1 MNKVLVCI
9 DGSDFSKAVCDYG
22 VFIAKNLNLPL
33 VLLNVVEHSKISNLV
48 DFSGNIGF
56 GAKDVLLEMLVDE
69 DAKRSQEE
77 ILKGK
82 AILKQM
88 QEYVKSKNFS
98 NFTTLQRHGTLYET
112 LDELGSDLKIA
123 IIGLNGENS
132 KDIGSNVEELIRTL
146 NIPILLVNSEFKPI
160 KSILMA
166 YDGSLYAK
174 KSIDIAVKN
183 PIFPNTKRYIV
194 NVNSDKNDSNRVL
207 NEASLIFKNAN
218 IDSEILSLSGDKL
231 EAILN
236 YQQSINA
243 DIIAMGAYSHNR
255 FRSAI
260 FGSFTTKMLLNS
272 KVPLLLFR

>member
-9 DGSDFSKAVCDYG
+9 DGSDFSKVVCDYG

-82 AILKQM
+82 VILKQM

>member
-9 DGSDFSKAVCDYG
+9 DGSNFSKAVCDYG

-82 AILKQM
+82 VILKQM

-207 NEASLIFKNAN
+207 NEAGLIFKNAN

-260 FGSFTTKMLLNS
+260 FGSFTTNMILKS

>member
-1 MNKVLVCI
+1 MNKVLVCV

-82 AILKQM
+82 VILKQM
-88 QEYVKSKNFS
+88 QEYVKSKDFS

-260 FGSFTTKMLLNS
+260 FGSFTTNMILKS

>member
-82 AILKQM
+82 VILKQM

-146 NIPILLVNSEFKPI
+146 NIPILLVNSEFKPM

-260 FGSFTTKMLLNS
+260 FGSFTTNMILKS

>member
-82 AILKQM
+82 VILKQM

-236 YQQSINA
+236 YQQSMNA

-260 FGSFTTKMLLNS
+260 FGSFTTNMILKS

>member
-82 AILKQM
+82 VILKQM

-194 NVNSDKNDSNRVL
+194 NINSDKNDSNRVL

>member
-82 AILKQM
+82 VILKQM
-88 QEYVKSKNFS
+88 QEYVKSKDFS

-236 YQQSINA
+236 YQQSMNA

-260 FGSFTTKMLLNS
+260 FGSFTTNMILKS

>member
-82 AILKQM
+82 VILKQM
-88 QEYVKSKNFS
+88 QEYVKSKDFS

-260 FGSFTTKMLLNS
+260 FGSFTTNMILKS

>member
-82 AILKQM
+82 VILKQM

-123 IIGLNGENS
+123 IIGLNGKNS

-218 IDSEILSLSGDKL
+218 IDSEILFLSGDKL

-260 FGSFTTKMLLNS
+260 FGSFTTNMILKS

>member
-1 MNKVLVCI
+1 MNKVLVCL
-9 DGSDFSKAVCDYG
+9 DGSKLSKAVCDYG
-22 VFIAKNLNLPL
+22 IDIAKKLNLPL
-33 VLLNVVEHSKISNLV
+33 VLLNVIEHSTISKNIDL
-48 DFSGNIGF
+48 SGNIGL
-56 GAKDVLLEMLVDE
+56 GSKDDLLDE
-69 DAKRSQEE
+69 LANEDMNQSKDL

-82 AILKQM
+82 VILKQM

-98 NFTTLQRHGTLYET
+98 NLTTLQRHGTLHET
-112 LDELGSDLKIA
+112 LDELESDLKIA

-132 KDIGSNVEELIRTL
+132 KDIGANVEELIRTL
-146 NIPILLVNSEFKPI
+146 NIPILLVNSEFKDVN
-160 KSILMA
+160 SILMA
-166 YDGSLYAK
+166 YDGSSYAK
-174 KSIDIAVKN
+174 KSIDIAIKN

-272 KVPLLLFR
+272 QVPLLLFR

>member
-9 DGSDFSKAVCDYG
+9 DDSDFSKAVCDYG

-82 AILKQM
+82 VILKQM

-207 NEASLIFKNAN
+207 NEAGLIFKNAN

-260 FGSFTTKMLLNS
+260 FGSFTTNMILKS

>member
-82 AILKQM
+82 VILKQM

-207 NEASLIFKNAN
+207 NEAGLIFKNAN

>member
-82 AILKQM
+82 VILKQM
-88 QEYVKSKNFS
+88 QEYVKSKNLS

-260 FGSFTTKMLLNS
+260 FGSFTTNMILKS

>member
-82 AILKQM
+82 VILKQM

-132 KDIGSNVEELIRTL
+132 KDIGSNVEEMIRTL

-260 FGSFTTKMLLNS
+260 FGSFTTNMILKS

>member
-82 AILKQM
+82 VILKQM
-88 QEYVKSKNFS
+88 QEYIKSKDFS

-236 YQQSINA
+236 YQQSMNA

-260 FGSFTTKMLLNS
+260 FGSFTTNMILKS

>member
-1 MNKVLVCI
+1 
-9 DGSDFSKAVCDYG
+9 
-22 VFIAKNLNLPL
+22 
-33 VLLNVVEHSKISNLV
+33 
-48 DFSGNIGF
+48 
-56 GAKDVLLEMLVDE
+56 
-69 DAKRSQEE
+69 
-77 ILKGK
+77 
-82 AILKQM
+82 
-88 QEYVKSKNFS
+88 
-98 NFTTLQRHGTLYET
+98 
-112 LDELGSDLKIA
+112 
-123 IIGLNGENS
+123 
-132 KDIGSNVEELIRTL
+132 
-146 NIPILLVNSEFKPI
+146 
-160 KSILMA
+160 MA

-183 PIFPNTKRYIV
+183 PIFPNIKRYIV

-272 KVPLLLFR
+272 QVPLLLFR

>member
-33 VLLNVVEHSKISNLV
+33 VLLNVVEHSKISILV

-82 AILKQM
+82 VILKQM

-146 NIPILLVNSEFKPI
+146 NIPILLINSEFKPI

-194 NVNSDKNDSNRVL
+194 NENSYKNDSYRV
-207 NEASLIFKNAN
+207 
-218 IDSEILSLSGDKL
+218 
-231 EAILN
+231 
-236 YQQSINA
+236 
-243 DIIAMGAYSHNR
+243 
-255 FRSAI
+255 
-260 FGSFTTKMLLNS
+260 
-272 KVPLLLFR
+272 

>member
-1 MNKVLVCI
+1 MNKVLVCL
-9 DGSDFSKAVCDYG
+9 DGSNFSKAVCDYG
-22 VFIAKNLNLPL
+22 VFIAKNLDLPL
-33 VLLNVVEHSKISNLV
+33 VLLNVIEHSKISNVV
-48 DFSGNIGF
+48 DFSGNIGL
-56 GAKDVLLEMLVDE
+56 GAKDVLLEILVDE
-69 DAKRSQEE
+69 DAKRSQEQ
-77 ILKGK
+77 ISKGK

-88 QEYVKSKNFS
+88 QEYVKSKEFT

-132 KDIGSNVEELIRTL
+132 KDIGANVEELIRTL
-146 NIPILLVNSEFKPI
+146 NIPILLVNSEFKEVN
-160 KSILMA
+160 SILMA
-166 YDGSLYAK
+166 YDGSSYAK

-194 NVNSDKNDSNRVL
+194 NINNDKNESYRVL

-218 IDSEILSLSGDKL
+218 IDVETSSLSGDKL

-260 FGSFTTKMLLNS
+260 FGSFTTNMILKS

>member
-82 AILKQM
+82 VILKQM

-146 NIPILLVNSEFKPI
+146 NIPILLINSEFKPI

-260 FGSFTTKMLLNS
+260 FGSFTTNMILKS